1 MSFWWNLETFTCTLG
16 VISSMICFGVE
27 AARSRSRRRR
37 SRRTTGTTN
46 PIDDEIVGVDIAT
59 TLPTAVS
66 TRVPVPSSPPL
77 TVFTEYRYDV
87 LPPIPSHS
95 PLRSPTSPVSSRDN
109 VPPPSEATS
118 LILRSSSLPPKRRR
132 KRHHRSHR
140 SSMLAPI
147 TFTKT
152 VTLQEAPRYDASS
165 SSSPPRPMASSVR
178 PPIRTPPVKP
188 PPRID
193 LTTHPS
199 TTDTRVAR
207 SSAASRPAKKPEPTI
222 VSDSDYTYV
231 YQTSSDDS
239 DVSEDE
245 SIEKTPHQSHV
256 RHPLELGP
264 ETIPKLPTFDTLE
277 LQARVF
283 MSKACDPSIS
293 PSAFNEYLLK
303 NNFHVWNAKEITD
316 SKPYRMLCVFGPPN
330 VGKSSAAGGM
340 NTYVQGVQVTTT
352 SKKFYKYIN
361 ESTNSN
367 LYHFCNDS
375 FSSPS
380 GINWDRLLQSIN
392 SITHGV
398 GRHFVVVEGHR
409 LFECDTL
416 LDDADYIVILTAL
429 PSTLRCRPEPTAE
442 ESLQL
447 YISRVK
453 SHLQALNDSKGIMKI
468 NGISSPE
475 IVIKKIGAF
484 IALKNKGLQNCGKRL
499 SDTKTLLEVSV
510 TTD

>member
-1 MSFWWNLETFTCTLG
+1 MSMSFWWNFETFACTFG
-16 VISSMICFGVE
+16 VISSMICCGLE

-37 SRRTTGTTN
+37 SRRITSTTS
-46 PIDDEIVGVDIAT
+46 PRSDEIVGMDIT
-59 TLPTAVS
+59 TTSPTAVS
-66 TRVPVPSSPPL
+66 TRVPVPPSPPL

-118 LILRSSSLPPKRRR
+118 RILRSCSLPPKRRR
-132 KRHHRSHR
+132 RRHHRSHR

-147 TFTKT
+147 TFT
-152 VTLQEAPRYDASS
+152 D
-165 SSSPPRPMASSVR
+165 
-178 PPIRTPPVKP
+178 
-188 PPRID
+188 
-193 LTTHPS
+193 PS
-199 TTDTRVAR
+199 MSTDTRVVR
-207 SSAASRPAKKPEPTI
+207 YSAASRPAKKPEPTI
-222 VSDSDYTYV
+222 VSDSEDTYV

-239 DVSEDE
+239 DVSEDK
-245 SIEKTPHQSHV
+245 SIEKTPHQSQV
-256 RHPLELGP
+256 RRPLQLGP
-264 ETIPKLPTFDTLE
+264 DTIPKLPTFDTLE
-277 LQARVF
+277 LQARVI

-303 NNFHVWNAKEITD
+303 NNFHVWNAKEIKD

-361 ESTNSN
+361 ESTTSN

-453 SHLQALNDSKGIMKI
+453 NHLQALNDSKGIMKI